1 MMALQVSPPASAQS
15 IIALPD
21 QTASIR
27 LSNRDVN
34 HVICS
39 GGEIEDVKFS
49 AEKSIAVEKG
59 GSDAWIKFLVKEV
72 DDAGQVTRSY
82 VTTPEFFVS
91 CNGAIYPL
99 YAEPS
104 DIPAQTVTL
113 TPGKAQR
120 AKANDDLL
128 GPLVEEE
135 RAVSITLALL
145 QDRIPASFSA
155 VAPRTGKIALP
166 SLEVPQSL
174 SAAGSRS
181 RARASRPPN
190 TASMCLPRPC
200 STNAASSIEPSARAS
215 LRSAPTACRSRQ
227 ASAPA
232 SSSCDG
238 ERSSEPGTALHPMD
252 GEDAAG
258 ASDKSSRY
266 QAHLEAE
273 VARDQ
278 AQDNGGRSAASHP
291 GSISRRTGRRCPPSR
306 SCG

>member
-1 MMALQVSPPASAQS
+1 MTVVMAGQPAAAQS

-82 VTTPEFFVS
+82 VTTPSEFFVS

-155 VAPRTGKIALP
+155 IAPRAGRVPLP
-166 SLEVPQSL
+166 RCPTPRSL
-174 SAAGSRS
+174 SVAVSRS
-181 RARASRPPN
+181 RARASPLPN
-190 TASMCLPRPC
+190 TPSMCPPRPC
-200 STNAASSIEPSARAS
+200 STSAASSIEPSAPAS
-215 LRSAPTACRSRQ
+215 LRSAPTAWRSRQ

-238 ERSSEPGTALHPMD
+238 ERSSEPGTA
-252 GEDAAG
+252 
-258 ASDKSSRY
+258 
-266 QAHLEAE
+266 
-273 VARDQ
+273 
-278 AQDNGGRSAASHP
+278 
-291 GSISRRTGRRCPPSR
+291 C
-306 SCG
+306 